1 MLCQTILVQL
11 LPALSCSSLE
21 RSLLK
26 PLAQE
31 FQSQAVVYKPNL
43 SQPVCCKNDPEAC
56 VTFEFL
62 LCIISHASYKDY
74 LELGSVALIT
84 KYPNLHVAPTDHLFH
99 CLANP
104 LPAPAITPR
113 ELPKKQL

>member
-31 FQSQAVVYKPNL
+31 FWSQALVYKPDL
-43 SQPVCCKNDPEAC
+43 SQPVC
-56 VTFEFL
+56 
-62 LCIISHASYKDY
+62 
-74 LELGSVALIT
+74 
-84 KYPNLHVAPTDHLFH
+84 
-99 CLANP
+99 
-104 LPAPAITPR
+104 
-113 ELPKKQL
+113 